1 MAQRPKAW
9 EDILKF
15 GDLNIDTIVVGDFN
29 AHRCVWNCQDIN
41 RNGEYLYEVMLN
53 KGFIC
58 INKDTMTR
66 INYERQ
72 TPTNIDLIFA
82 NNNLPNII
90 EYSRKG
96 CVVIGPLPRRNINE
110 YRSRKVL

>member
-1 MAQRPKAW
+1 M
-9 EDILKF
+9 ELS
-15 GDLNIDTIVVGDFN
+15 G
-29 AHRCVWNCQDIN
+29 HN
-41 RNGEYLYEVMLN
+41 RNGEYLYEVMLD

-90 EYSRKG
+90 EYSRKE
-96 CVVIGPLPRRNINE
+96 CVVIGPLPCRNINE